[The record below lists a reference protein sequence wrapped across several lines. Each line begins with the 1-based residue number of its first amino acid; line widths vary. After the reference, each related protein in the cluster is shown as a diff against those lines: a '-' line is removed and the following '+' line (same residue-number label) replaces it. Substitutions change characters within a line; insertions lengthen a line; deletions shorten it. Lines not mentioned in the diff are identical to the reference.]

1 MKKLKMTLVLAL
13 SAMFILA
20 GCGSSDTNKNESA
33 NKEDALYNKVKKDGV
48 LTIGTEGTYAPFTFH
63 DKSGKLTGF
72 DVELAQE
79 VAKRMGVKAEFKETQ
94 WDSMFAGLNS
104 KRFDMIANE
113 VGIREDRQKKY
124 DFSDPYIKSA
134 AVLVTSKDNNDVK
147 SFEDMKGLKAAQSLT
162 SNYKDIAAK
171 NGAQIVGVEG
181 MSQAIKLIEAGRV
194 DVTVNDKLSILDYLN
209 TQKDANIK
217 IAAEAKDASASAF
230 MFRKGNDKLVK
241 EVNKALKDMK
251 DDGTYLKIS
260 KKWFGEDVSK

>member
-1 MKKLKMTLVLAL
+1 MKGLKLFLVLAL
-13 SAMFILA
+13 SAIFMLA
-20 GCGSSDTNKNESA
+20 GCGSKDQSAKNGS
-33 NKEDALYNKVKKDGV
+33 LYDKIKKDGV

-72 DVELAQE
+72 DVELARE
-79 VAKRMGVKAEFKETQ
+79 VAKRLGVKAEFKETQ
-94 WDSMFAGLNS
+94 WDSMFGGLNS

-113 VGIREDRQKKY
+113 VGIRPDRQKKY

-134 AVLVTSKDNNDVK
+134 AVLVTAKDNDKVK
-147 SFEDMKGLKAAQSLT
+147 SFDDMKGLTAAQSLT
-162 SNYKDIAAK
+162 SNYRDIAEK
-171 NGAQIVGVEG
+171 NGAKIMGVEG
-181 MSQAIKLIEAGRV
+181 LSQSIKLIEQGRA

-209 TQKDANIK
+209 NKKNANIK
-217 IAAEAKDASASAF
+217 IAATAKDAASSAF

-251 DDGTYLKIS
+251 EDGTYLKIS